1 MYLDVGVQDLGDSK
15 DLSFY
20 DVADGGEELI
30 EAVPL
35 YR

>member
-1 MYLDVGVQDLGDSK
+1 MHLDVEVQDLGDSK
-15 DLSFY
+15 EVSFY

-30 EAVPL
+30 EAVTL

>member
-1 MYLDVGVQDLGDSK
+1 MYLDVEVHDLGDSK
-15 DLSFY
+15 ELTFF

-30 EAVPL
+30 EEMAL